1 MSDSVLQNK
10 SFLDSIFY
18 DKDFLMKNLPLFV
31 KKIRATKEGNGIP
44 YNVIADYY
52 QHQPVVQQFKPHNN
66 AKISHHH
73 IISLLPF
80 ERVYCD
86 TMYLTQKNSVLA
98 FVNIIDLF
106 SKYAFSKCYII
117 KSKTSSIS
125 ADKAKETFNDFLD
138 EIKKYNIPVGIVY
151 TDRGSEYMGDFQ
163 KNLENK
169 KIIQIFANAGDKL
182 KTSPIERFNKTLRI
196 YIEKFKI
203 VYGNINSEVLDIIMK
218 SYNNIEHAGLK
229 YSPIEILKNKKYQ
242 DEITSR
248 NYNLNNDE
256 IIDKPI
262 TGYVRIRIPGNTFKK
277 VSPVWSDKIYKI
289 KRYSKGSY
297 ELDGIDQYFK
307 RADLLPVS
315 KEKLLEPEIDTD
327 LLSNL
332 KKERVYIPRDKVER
346 EPNKYETRGNRVKV
360 NFK

>member
-1 MSDSVLQNK
+1 
-10 SFLDSIFY
+10 
-18 DKDFLMKNLPLFV
+18 
-31 KKIRATKEGNGIP
+31 
-44 YNVIADYY
+44 
-52 QHQPVVQQFKPHNN
+52 
-66 AKISHHH
+66 
-73 IISLLPF
+73 
-80 ERVYCD
+80 
-86 TMYLTQKNSVLA
+86 
-98 FVNIIDLF
+98 
-106 SKYAFSKCYII
+106 
-117 KSKTSSIS
+117 
-125 ADKAKETFNDFLD
+125 
-138 EIKKYNIPVGIVY
+138 
-151 TDRGSEYMGDFQ
+151 
-163 KNLENK
+163 
-169 KIIQIFANAGDKL
+169 
-182 KTSPIERFNKTLRI
+182 
-196 YIEKFKI
+196 
-203 VYGNINSEVLDIIMK
+203 MK

-229 YSPIEILKNKKYQ
+229 YSPIQILKNKEYQ

-289 KRYSKGSY
+289 KRFSKGSY